1 VIAGSPKSM
10 AVKLALDDKQEIL
23 RLYRESDA
31 ATTQLAKQFG
41 ISTSTVLRLL
51 QELIPAEEYRELVV
65 QKQAKGKRG
74 VRANHDLGNFQ
85 VNQLALIPDEL
96 QFCPEDSDD
105 NVANFAESIDEEF
118 EQGDETAIAMDE
130 YDELNSELNDRL
142 NSAEVDLN
150 FDSTNTDADIDDLV
164 LELDDEPEDGELE
177 DGELEDGELEDEDLE
192 DDDDSED
199 DLVDED
205 NLALDEE
212 DFSEE
217 DSESAMSMF
226 ADLHGNHSASDRL
239 EMLPLTEA
247 DLPQICY
254 IVVDRIAEIIT
265 RPLRDFKDLGAIP
278 PEEALSK
285 TIPIFDNH
293 RVARRFS
300 HHNQRVIK
308 FPSDL
313 IHITSSKLVQKGITR
328 ILFSGQVYT
337 LN

>member
-1 VIAGSPKSM
+1 M

-51 QELIPAEEYRELVV
+51 QELIPAEEYRLLVS

-74 VRANHDLGNFQ
+74 ARTSHDVGNFQ
-85 VNQLALIPDEL
+85 VNQLALIPDDVAIVFDDENSFDQEL
-96 QFCPEDSDD
+96 DHGDAQAIAYQPDIAVDSDNQLNQNELD
-105 NVANFAESIDEEF
+105 
-118 EQGDETAIAMDE
+118 Q
-130 YDELNSELNDRL
+130 DEL
-142 NSAEVDLN
+142 
-150 FDSTNTDADIDDLV
+150 DDLV
-164 LELDDEPEDGELE
+164 DDDELD
-177 DGELEDGELEDEDLE
+177 
-192 DDDDSED
+192 ED

-205 NLALDEE
+205 NLDLDEDDFLDE
-212 DFSEE
+212 DA
-217 DSESAMSMF
+217 ESSLTMF
-226 ADLHGNHSASDRL
+226 EDLHGSNSASDRL
-239 EMLPLTEA
+239 EILPLDRA
-247 DLPQICY
+247 DLPMICY

-265 RPLRDFKDLGAIP
+265 RPLKDFKDLGAIP

-313 IHITSSKLVQKGITR
+313 IQITSPKLVQKGITR

-337 LN
+337 LC

>member
-1 VIAGSPKSM
+1 M

-31 ATTQLAKQFG
+31 TTTQLAKQFG

-51 QELIPAEEYRELVV
+51 QELIPAEEYRQLVG
-65 QKQAKGKRG
+65 QKKADGKRG
-74 VRANHDLGNFQ
+74 SRINYDNGGFQ
-85 VNQLALIPDEL
+85 INQLALITDDLSLVDDPSTYIYDHADQDDET
-96 QFCPEDSDD
+96 D
-105 NVANFAESIDEEF
+105 
-118 EQGDETAIAMDE
+118 QGDETAIAMDDIDE
-130 YDELNSELNDRL
+130 TLNMADSEIDDDEL
-142 NSAEVDLN
+142 
-150 FDSTNTDADIDDLV
+150 
-164 LELDDEPEDGELE
+164 
-177 DGELEDGELEDEDLE
+177 DED
-192 DDDDSED
+192 DED

-205 NLALDEE
+205 NLDLDEDELDDE
-212 DFSEE
+212 DT
-217 DSESAMSMF
+217 DESSLSMF
-226 ADLHGNHSASDRL
+226 EDLRGSHSTSERL
-239 EMLPLTEA
+239 EILPLDRA
-247 DLPQICY
+247 DLPLICY

-265 RPLRDFKDLGAIP
+265 RPLKDFKDLGEIP
-278 PEEALSK
+278 AEESLSK

-313 IHITSSKLVQKGITR
+313 IHITRPKLVQKGITR

>member
-1 VIAGSPKSM
+1 M

-51 QELIPAEEYRELVV
+51 QELIPAEEYRELVI

-74 VRANHDLGNFQ
+74 SRANHDLGNFQ

-96 QFCPEDSDD
+96 QSSPDESAVNFTEHIGEDSI
-105 NVANFAESIDEEF
+105 EYISEEF
-118 EQGDETAIAMDE
+118 GEEFGQGDETAIAMDDLNNGLE
-130 YDELNSELNDRL
+130 TLNELHN
-142 NSAEVDLN
+142 AEVDLDLN
-150 FDSTNTDADIDDLV
+150 SADVEADDVELDDLV
-164 LELDDEPEDGELE
+164 LELDDEPEDSE
-177 DGELEDGELEDEDLE
+177 LE
-192 DDDDSED
+192 DDDELDDDTED

-212 DFSEE
+212 DFAEE
-217 DSESAMSMF
+217 DNESAISMF

-239 EMLPLTEA
+239 EMLPLTAA

>member
-1 VIAGSPKSM
+1 M

-31 ATTQLAKQFG
+31 TTTQLAKQFG

-51 QELIPAEEYRELVV
+51 QELIPTEEYRQLVS

-74 VRANHDLGNFQ
+74 TRTGHEGNNFW
-85 VNQLALIPDEL
+85 VNQLALIPDDL
-96 QFCPEDSDD
+96 PLDPD
-105 NVANFAESIDEEF
+105 NSNNSFD
-118 EQGDETAIAMDE
+118 QGDETAIAMDE
-130 YDELNSELNDRL
+130 QQ
-142 NSAEVDLN
+142 
-150 FDSTNTDADIDDLV
+150 
-164 LELDDEPEDGELE
+164 LDDTLDAQLNRADSFED
-177 DGELEDGELEDEDLE
+177 DDLEDEELEE
-192 DDDDSED
+192 DDESED

-205 NLALDEE
+205 NLDLDEDDL

-217 DSESAMSMF
+217 DAESSLTMF
-226 ADLHGNHSASDRL
+226 ADLHGSHSAGDRL
-239 EMLPLTEA
+239 EILPLAEA
-247 DLPQICY
+247 DLPLICY

-265 RPLRDFKDLGAIP
+265 RPLKDFKDLGAIP
-278 PEEALSK
+278 AEESLSK

-313 IHITSSKLVQKGITR
+313 IHITRPKLVQKGITR

>member
-1 VIAGSPKSM
+1 M

-74 VRANHDLGNFQ
+74 SRINHELGNFQ

-96 QFCPEDSDD
+96 EFSADD
-105 NVANFAESIDEEF
+105 RVTSFEQHFQDEFEQQF
-118 EQGDETAIAMDE
+118 EQGDETAIAMD
-130 YDELNSELNDRL
+130 DLSGDLNIAGVDLS
-142 NSAEVDLN
+142 SAELDEP
-150 FDSTNTDADIDDLV
+150 A
-164 LELDDEPEDGELE
+164 LDDVYLEPEDDEVEDDEL
-177 DGELEDGELEDEDLE
+177 D

-212 DFSEE
+212 DFAEE
-217 DSESAMSMF
+217 DAESGMSMF

-239 EMLPLTEA
+239 EMLPLNEA

-265 RPLRDFKDLGAIP
+265 RPLRDFKDLGEIP

>member
-1 VIAGSPKSM
+1 M

-51 QELIPAEEYRELVV
+51 QELIPAEEYRELVI

-74 VRANHDLGNFQ
+74 SRANHDLGNFQ

-96 QFCPEDSDD
+96 QSSPDESAVNFTEHISEDLG
-105 NVANFAESIDEEF
+105 EEF
-118 EQGDETAIAMDE
+118 GQGDETAIAMDDLN
-130 YDELNSELNDRL
+130 DELEAVNPLNELHN
-142 NSAEVDLN
+142 AEVDLDLN
-150 FDSTNTDADIDDLV
+150 SADIEADDLELDDLV
-164 LELDDEPEDGELE
+164 LELEDDEPEDSE
-177 DGELEDGELEDEDLE
+177 LE
-192 DDDDSED
+192 DDDELDDDTED

-212 DFSEE
+212 DFAEE
-217 DSESAMSMF
+217 DNESAISMF

>member
-1 VIAGSPKSM
+1 MIAGSPKSM

-74 VRANHDLGNFQ
+74 VRTNHDLGNFQ
-85 VNQLALIPDEL
+85 VNQLALIPDEA
-96 QFCPEDSDD
+96 QFSPDD
-105 NVANFAESIDEEF
+105 HGASFAENIDEKF

-130 YDELNSELNDRL
+130 YEELSSELNDHV
-142 NSAEVDLN
+142 NSADVDLN

-164 LELDDEPEDGELE
+164 LELDDEPEEGELE
-177 DGELEDGELEDEDLE
+177 EGELDDDDLE

-212 DFSEE
+212 DFAEE

-278 PEEALSK
+278 PEEAMSK

>member
-1 VIAGSPKSM
+1 M

-31 ATTQLAKQFG
+31 TTTQLAKQFG

-51 QELIPAEEYRELVV
+51 QELIPAEEYRQLVG
-65 QKQAKGKRG
+65 QKKADGKRG
-74 VRANHDLGNFQ
+74 SRINYDNGGFQ
-85 VNQLALIPDEL
+85 INQLALIPDDL
-96 QFCPEDSDD
+96 SLVDD
-105 NVANFAESIDEEF
+105 PSTYIYDHADQDDETD
-118 EQGDETAIAMDE
+118 QGDETAIAMDDIDE
-130 YDELNSELNDRL
+130 TLNMADSEIDDDEL
-142 NSAEVDLN
+142 
-150 FDSTNTDADIDDLV
+150 
-164 LELDDEPEDGELE
+164 
-177 DGELEDGELEDEDLE
+177 DED
-192 DDDDSED
+192 DED

-205 NLALDEE
+205 NLDLDEDELDDE
-212 DFSEE
+212 DT
-217 DSESAMSMF
+217 DESSLSMF
-226 ADLHGNHSASDRL
+226 EDLRGSHSTSERL
-239 EMLPLTEA
+239 EILPLDRA
-247 DLPQICY
+247 DLPLICY

-265 RPLRDFKDLGAIP
+265 RPLKDFKDLGEIP
-278 PEEALSK
+278 AEESLSK

-313 IHITSSKLVQKGITR
+313 IHITRPKLVQKGITR

>member
-1 VIAGSPKSM
+1 M

-31 ATTQLAKQFG
+31 TTTQLAKQFG

-51 QELIPAEEYRELVV
+51 QELIPAEEYRQLVG
-65 QKQAKGKRG
+65 QKKADGKRG
-74 VRANHDLGNFQ
+74 SRINYDIGGFQ
-85 VNQLALIPDEL
+85 VNQLALIPDDL
-96 QFCPEDSDD
+96 SLANDSSNYNQD
-105 NVANFAESIDEEF
+105 
-118 EQGDETAIAMDE
+118 DETAIAMDDIDE
-130 YDELNSELNDRL
+130 TLNMADSEVDDDEL
-142 NSAEVDLN
+142 
-150 FDSTNTDADIDDLV
+150 
-164 LELDDEPEDGELE
+164 
-177 DGELEDGELEDEDLE
+177 DED
-192 DDDDSED
+192 DED

-205 NLALDEE
+205 NLNLDEDELDDE
-212 DFSEE
+212 DDE
-217 DSESAMSMF
+217 DTDESSLSMF
-226 ADLHGNHSASDRL
+226 EDLRGGHSTSDRL
-239 EMLPLTEA
+239 EILPLDRA
-247 DLPQICY
+247 DLPLICY

-265 RPLRDFKDLGAIP
+265 RPLKDFKDLGEIP
-278 PEEALSK
+278 AEESLSK

-313 IHITSSKLVQKGITR
+313 IHITRPKLVQKGITR

>member
-1 VIAGSPKSM
+1 M

-31 ATTQLAKQFG
+31 TTTQLAKQFG

-51 QELIPAEEYRELVV
+51 QELIPVEEYRQLVI

-74 VRANHDLGNFQ
+74 SKNNDVGNYQ
-85 VNQLALIPDEL
+85 INQLALIADDLSLSVASNSFDEG
-96 QFCPEDSDD
+96 E
-105 NVANFAESIDEEF
+105 
-118 EQGDETAIAMDE
+118 ETAIAMDDNLNTLGNSIE
-130 YDELNSELNDRL
+130 EEDIELEDL
-142 NSAEVDLN
+142 AEDLDD
-150 FDSTNTDADIDDLV
+150 DS
-164 LELDDEPEDGELE
+164 LDDED
-177 DGELEDGELEDEDLE
+177 
-192 DDDDSED
+192 ED

-205 NLALDEE
+205 NLELDEDELDFVDE
-212 DFSEE
+212 DL
-217 DSESAMSMF
+217 DSSLSIF
-226 ADLHGNHSASDRL
+226 ADLHSGHAASDRL
-239 EMLPLTEA
+239 EILPLNDAE
-247 DLPQICY
+247 LPSICY

-265 RPLRDFKDLGAIP
+265 RPLKDFKDLGVIP
-278 PEEALSK
+278 PEELLSK

-313 IHITSSKLVQKGITR
+313 IHVTRPNLVQKGITR

>member
-1 VIAGSPKSM
+1 M

-23 RLYRESDA
+23 RLYRQSDA
-31 ATTQLAKQFG
+31 TTTQLAKQFG

-51 QELIPAEEYRELVV
+51 QELIPADEYRILVGH
-65 QKQAKGKRG
+65 KKAEGKRG
-74 VRANHDLGNFQ
+74 SRINYDISGFQ
-85 VNQLALIPDEL
+85 VNQLALIPDDL
-96 QFCPEDSDD
+96 PLTLEDS
-105 NVANFAESIDEEF
+105 NQNFDE
-118 EQGDETAIAMDE
+118 GDETAIAMD
-130 YDELNSELNDRL
+130 
-142 NSAEVDLN
+142 
-150 FDSTNTDADIDDLV
+150 DIDETLNMP
-164 LELDDEPEDGELE
+164 EAKLDEDELE
-177 DGELEDGELEDEDLE
+177 DIDEA
-192 DDDDSED
+192 ED

-205 NLALDEE
+205 NLELGEDDLDEDDAE
-212 DFSEE
+212 DDASLP
-217 DSESAMSMF
+217 MF
-226 ADLHGNHSASDRL
+226 ADLSNGHSISDRL
-239 EMLPLTEA
+239 EILPLDRA

-265 RPLRDFKDLGAIP
+265 RPLKDFKDLGAIP
-278 PEEALSK
+278 PEESLSK

-313 IHITSSKLVQKGITR
+313 IQITRPQLVQKGITR

>member
-1 VIAGSPKSM
+1 MIAGSPKSM

-74 VRANHDLGNFQ
+74 VRTNHDLGNFQ
-85 VNQLALIPDEL
+85 VNQLALIPDEA
-96 QFCPEDSDD
+96 QFSPEDPDD
-105 NVANFAESIDEEF
+105 HGASFAENIDENF
-118 EQGDETAIAMDE
+118 KQGDETAIAMDE
-130 YDELNSELNDRL
+130 YEELNSELNDHV
-142 NSAEVDLN
+142 NSADVDLN

-164 LELDDEPEDGELE
+164 LELDDEPEEGELE
-177 DGELEDGELEDEDLE
+177 EGELDDDDLE

-212 DFSEE
+212 DFAEE

-278 PEEALSK
+278 PEEAMSK

>member
-1 VIAGSPKSM
+1 M

-51 QELIPAEEYRELVV
+51 QELIPAEEYRELVI

-74 VRANHDLGNFQ
+74 SRANHDFGNFQ
-85 VNQLALIPDEL
+85 VNQLALIPDKL
-96 QFCPEDSDD
+96 QSSPDESAVNFTEHIGEDLG
-105 NVANFAESIDEEF
+105 EEF
-118 EQGDETAIAMDE
+118 GEEFGQGDETAIAMDDLN
-130 YDELNSELNDRL
+130 DELETLNPSNELHN
-142 NSAEVDLN
+142 AEVDLDLN
-150 FDSTNTDADIDDLV
+150 SVDIGADDVDLV
-164 LELDDEPEDGELE
+164 LELEDDEPEDSE
-177 DGELEDGELEDEDLE
+177 LE
-192 DDDDSED
+192 DDDELDDDTED

-212 DFSEE
+212 DFAEE
-217 DSESAMSMF
+217 DNESAISMF

>member
-1 VIAGSPKSM
+1 M

-51 QELIPAEEYRELVV
+51 QELIPAEEYRELVI

-74 VRANHDLGNFQ
+74 SRANHDLGNFQ

-96 QFCPEDSDD
+96 QSSADESAVNFTEHIGEDLG
-105 NVANFAESIDEEF
+105 EEF
-118 EQGDETAIAMDE
+118 GEEFGQGDETAIAMHD
-130 YDELNSELNDRL
+130 LNDQLETL
-142 NSAEVDLN
+142 NELHNAEVDLDLN
-150 FDSTNTDADIDDLV
+150 GADIDTDDVDPDDLV
-164 LELDDEPEDGELE
+164 LELDEPEDSE
-177 DGELEDGELEDEDLE
+177 LE
-192 DDDDSED
+192 DDDELDDDTED

-212 DFSEE
+212 DFAEE
-217 DSESAMSMF
+217 DNESAISMF

>member
-1 VIAGSPKSM
+1 
-10 AVKLALDDKQEIL
+10 
-23 RLYRESDA
+23 
-31 ATTQLAKQFG
+31 
-41 ISTSTVLRLL
+41 
-51 QELIPAEEYRELVV
+51 
-65 QKQAKGKRG
+65 
-74 VRANHDLGNFQ
+74 
-85 VNQLALIPDEL
+85 
-96 QFCPEDSDD
+96 
-105 NVANFAESIDEEF
+105 
-118 EQGDETAIAMDE
+118 
-130 YDELNSELNDRL
+130 
-142 NSAEVDLN
+142 
-150 FDSTNTDADIDDLV
+150 
-164 LELDDEPEDGELE
+164 
-177 DGELEDGELEDEDLE
+177 
-192 DDDDSED
+192 
-199 DLVDED
+199 
-205 NLALDEE
+205 LALDEE
-212 DFSEE
+212 DFAEE

>member
-1 VIAGSPKSM
+1 M
-10 AVKLALDDKQEIL
+10 AVKLALDEKQEIL
-23 RLYRESDA
+23 RLYRDSDA
-31 ATTQLAKQFG
+31 TTINLAKQFG
-41 ISTSTVLRLL
+41 ISTSTVSRLL
-51 QELIPAEEYRELVV
+51 QELMPAEEYRQLVS

-74 VRANHDLGNFQ
+74 SRVHQDLDKFQ
-85 VNQLALIPDEL
+85 VNQLALIPDDLSAIPHEM
-96 QFCPEDSDD
+96 
-105 NVANFAESIDEEF
+105 NNF
-118 EQGDETAIAMDE
+118 EQGEETAIAMD
-130 YDELNSELNDRL
+130 DQQLNDNL
-142 NSAEVDLN
+142 NMSVGN
-150 FDSTNTDADIDDLV
+150 FEDID
-164 LELDDEPEDGELE
+164 LE
-177 DGELEDGELEDEDLE
+177 DEDLEDEDLE

-205 NLALDEE
+205 NLDLSEDEL

-217 DSESAMSMF
+217 DPESSLTMF
-226 ADLHGNHSASDRL
+226 VDLHGTHSASDRL
-239 EMLPLTEA
+239 EILPLDEA
-247 DLPQICY
+247 DLPVICY

-265 RPLRDFKDLGAIP
+265 RPLKDFKDLGAIP
-278 PEEALSK
+278 PEESLSK

-313 IHITSSKLVQKGITR
+313 IQITRPKLVQKGITR